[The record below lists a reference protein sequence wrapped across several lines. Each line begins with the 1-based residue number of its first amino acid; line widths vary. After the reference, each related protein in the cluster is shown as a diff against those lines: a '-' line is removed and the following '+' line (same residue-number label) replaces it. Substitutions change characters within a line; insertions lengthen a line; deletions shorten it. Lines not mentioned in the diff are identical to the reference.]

1 MNACSPENSTTSHQ
15 LVSMITSESA
25 IAKYSVHI
33 TTETTQKASV
43 AEDSN
48 EIRQEETILPQ
59 SSTSTAFFISSAMLL
74 STSYFTSS
82 IISPLDQI
90 STTTSIAESTVNA
103 ITIEAQSEETTL
115 TQLESNIGFFMSSAM
130 LLSTSY
136 LISSTISLP
145 KQMPIEMQIDESTST
160 PAPTQV
166 QQETTLT
173 QSTTTAILIASS
185 AMLSSTSY
193 NAIATDLSLDQTKS
207 LQPNQIYQFMV
218 TLINR
223 QDSSRQYN
231 GYLFVKVEKTNVPM
245 VVVA

>member
-1 MNACSPENSTTSHQ
+1 
-15 LVSMITSESA
+15 
-25 IAKYSVHI
+25 
-33 TTETTQKASV
+33 
-43 AEDSN
+43 
-48 EIRQEETILPQ
+48 
-59 SSTSTAFFISSAMLL
+59 
-74 STSYFTSS
+74 
-82 IISPLDQI
+82 
-90 STTTSIAESTVNA
+90 
-103 ITIEAQSEETTL
+103 
-115 TQLESNIGFFMSSAM
+115 MSSAM